1 MAIPNT
7 PSLLETRNP
16 LLLQSASS
24 LDCALAQFN
33 KLATSAERN
42 GISQVVPKETS
53 IAEWLLGPVSD
64 ATYQSYPSYTVSNS
78 NPESPIFDWAPSPA
92 LPPLTWN
99 MPTEVMDLTST
110 EPEVVQGLTTPTAT
124 TTTTTNKGIVTS
136 SASPSSPSRPTKRS
150 RPADE
155 EECSEELLAR
165 RAKNTDA
172 ARRSRLKKVIRL
184 EGLETKVSGLES
196 TNQTLS
202 TKVAVLEAERN
213 SHLVKE
219 AEQMARIAQLEA
231 KLIEAQLAFTLRR
244 VQ

>member
-1 MAIPNT
+1 
-7 PSLLETRNP
+7 
-16 LLLQSASS
+16 
-24 LDCALAQFN
+24 
-33 KLATSAERN
+33 
-42 GISQVVPKETS
+42 
-53 IAEWLLGPVSD
+53 
-64 ATYQSYPSYTVSNS
+64 
-78 NPESPIFDWAPSPA
+78 
-92 LPPLTWN
+92 
-99 MPTEVMDLTST
+99 MPTEVMDLTSIET
-110 EPEVVQGLTTPTAT
+110 EVEQGFTTPAA
-124 TTTTTNKGIVTS
+124 TNKRTTV
-136 SASPSSPSRPTKRS
+136 ASPTRSTKRS
-150 RPADE
+150 RSVDE

-172 ARRSRLKKVIRL
+172 ARRSRMKKVVRL

>member
-16 LLLQSASS
+16 LLLQSANS
-24 LDCALAQFN
+24 LDCALAQFT
-33 KLATSAERN
+33 KLATTVERN
-42 GISQVVPKETS
+42 GTPQVVPKETS
-53 IAEWLLGPVSD
+53 IAEWLLGPVTD
-64 ATYQSYPSYTVSNS
+64 VTYQPYPSYTVSNS
-78 NPESPIFDWAPSPA
+78 DPESPIFGWAPSPV
-92 LPPLTWN
+92 LPPLSWN
-99 MPTEVMDLTST
+99 MATEVMDLTSI
-110 EPEVVQGLTTPTAT
+110 EPEVEQGFTTPT
-124 TTTTTNKGIVTS
+124 TTNNKRTTVAST
-136 SASPSSPSRPTKRS
+136 ASPARSAKRS
-150 RPADE
+150 RSVDE

-172 ARRSRLKKVIRL
+172 ARRSRQKKVVRL
-184 EGLETKVSGLES
+184 EGLETKVFGLES

-202 TKVAVLEAERN
+202 TKVAVLESERN

-231 KLIEAQLAFTLRR
+231 KLIETQLAFALRR

>member
-16 LLLQSASS
+16 LLLQSANS

-33 KLATSAERN
+33 KLAAYAERN
-42 GISQVVPKETS
+42 GNSQVVSKETS
-53 IAEWLLGPVSD
+53 MAEWLLGPVSD
-64 ATYQSYPSYTVSNS
+64 VSYQHYTSYTVSNS
-78 NPESPIFDWAPSPA
+78 DPESPIFGWAASPT
-92 LPPLTWN
+92 LPPLAWSS
-99 MPTEVMDLTST
+99 PSEVMDLTST
-110 EPEVVQGLTTPTAT
+110 EPEVQQSNT
-124 TTTTTNKGIVTS
+124 TTITTADT
-136 SASPSSPSRPTKRS
+136 PSCSTKRP
-150 RPADE
+150 RPAADE
-155 EECSEELLAR
+155 ECSDELLAR

-172 ARRSRLKKVIRL
+172 ARRSRLKKVVRL
-184 EGLETKVSGLES
+184 EGLEVQVSGLES

-202 TKVAVLEAERN
+202 TKVAVLETERN

-231 KLIEAQLAFTLRR
+231 KIIEAQLAFALRR

>member
-16 LLLQSASS
+16 LLLQSANS

-33 KLATSAERN
+33 KLATSVERN
-42 GISQVVPKETS
+42 GTSQVVPKETS

-64 ATYQSYPSYTVSNS
+64 VTYQSYPSYTVAN
-78 NPESPIFDWAPSPA
+78 NGPESPMFGWAPSPA
-92 LPPLTWN
+92 LPPLAWN
-99 MPTEVMDLTST
+99 MSTEVMDLTSI
-110 EPEVVQGLTTPTAT
+110 ELVAEQGFIGATTTDKTTAT
-124 TTTTTNKGIVTS
+124 T
-136 SASPSSPSRPTKRS
+136 PSSPARSTKRS
-150 RPADE
+150 RPAEE

-172 ARRSRLKKVIRL
+172 ARRSRLKKVVKL
-184 EGLETKVSGLES
+184 ECLETKVSGLES
-196 TNQTLS
+196 NNQTLS
-202 TKVAVLEAERN
+202 TKVAVLETERN

-231 KLIEAQLAFTLRR
+231 KLIETQLAFALRR

>member
-16 LLLQSASS
+16 LLLQSANS

-33 KLATSAERN
+33 KLSTSVERN
-42 GISQVVPKETS
+42 GTSQVVPKETS

-64 ATYQSYPSYTVSNS
+64 ATYQLYPSYTVSS
-78 NPESPIFDWAPSPA
+78 SDPESPIFGWAPSPA
-92 LPPLTWN
+92 LSPLTWN
-99 MPTEVMDLTST
+99 MPTEVMDLTSIR
-110 EPEVVQGLTTPTAT
+110 PEVVQGLTTPTAI
-124 TTTTTNKGIVTS
+124 TTTTTNKRTVTS
-136 SASPSSPSRPTKRS
+136 PALPSSPSRSTKRS
-150 RPADE
+150 CPADE

-172 ARRSRLKKVIRL
+172 ARRSRLKKVVRL

-231 KLIEAQLAFTLRR
+231 KLIEAKLAFTLRR

>member
-7 PSLLETRNP
+7 PTLLESRNP
-16 LLLQSASS
+16 LLLQSANS

-42 GISQVVPKETS
+42 ATSQVVPKETS
-53 IAEWLLGPVSD
+53 IAEWLLGPMVD
-64 ATYQSYPSYTVSNS
+64 ATYQSYPSYSVSS
-78 NPESPIFDWAPSPA
+78 NEPESPIFDWAPSPA
-92 LPPLTWN
+92 LSPLAWN
-99 MPTEVMDLTST
+99 MPSEVMDLTSP
-110 EPEVVQGLTTPTAT
+110 EPEAELRGAATSTTA
-124 TTTTTNKGIVTS
+124 NKRS
-136 SASPSSPSRPTKRS
+136 SVSPSRSAKRP

-172 ARRSRLKKVIRL
+172 ARRSRLKKVVRL
-184 EGLETKVSGLES
+184 EGLETKVAGLES

-213 SHLVKE
+213 GHLVKE

-231 KLIEAQLAFTLRR
+231 KLIETQLAFALRR

>member
-24 LDCALAQFN
+24 LDCALAQFT
-33 KLATSAERN
+33 KLATTVERN
-42 GISQVVPKETS
+42 GTSQVVPKETS

-64 ATYQSYPSYTVSNS
+64 VTYQPYPSYTVSNS
-78 NPESPIFDWAPSPA
+78 DPESPIFGWAPSPV
-92 LPPLTWN
+92 LPHLTWN
-99 MPTEVMDLTST
+99 MPTEVMDLTSI
-110 EPEVVQGLTTPTAT
+110 EPEVEQGFTTPT
-124 TTTTTNKGIVTS
+124 TTNNKRTTVAS
-136 SASPSSPSRPTKRS
+136 AASPARSTKRS
-150 RPADE
+150 RSVDE

-172 ARRSRLKKVIRL
+172 ARRSRQKKVVRL
-184 EGLETKVSGLES
+184 EGLETKVFGLES

-202 TKVAVLEAERN
+202 TKVAVLESERN

-231 KLIEAQLAFTLRR
+231 KLIETQLAFALRR

>member
-16 LLLQSASS
+16 LLLQSATT

-33 KLATSAERN
+33 KLTATTERN
-42 GISQVVPKETS
+42 GTSQVVPKETS
-53 IAEWLLGPVSD
+53 MAEWLLGPVSD
-64 ATYQSYPSYTVSNS
+64 VTYQPHSSYATSSS
-78 NPESPIFDWAPSPA
+78 DPESPIFDWAPSPS
-92 LPPLTWN
+92 LPPITWN
-99 MPTEVMDLTST
+99 VSSGVMDLINTKS
-110 EPEVVQGLTTPTAT
+110 EEESGINNTAVT
-124 TTTTTNKGIVTS
+124 TTTTAAADKSETS
-136 SASPSSPSRPTKRS
+136 S
-150 RPADE
+150 RPAKRRRPTSD
-155 EECSEELLAR
+155 EECSEEVLAR

-184 EGLETKVSGLES
+184 EGLEAKVSGLEA
-196 TNQTLS
+196 TNQGLS

-231 KLIEAQLAFTLRR
+231 KLVEAQLAFALRR

>member
-1 MAIPNT
+1 MFSPIV
-7 PSLLETRNP
+7 
-16 LLLQSASS
+16 
-24 LDCALAQFN
+24 N
-33 KLATSAERN
+33 KLATTVERN
-42 GISQVVPKETS
+42 GTSQVVPKETS

-64 ATYQSYPSYTVSNS
+64 VTYQPYPSYTVSN
-78 NPESPIFDWAPSPA
+78 NDPESPIFGWAPSPV
-92 LPPLTWN
+92 LPPIAWN
-99 MPTEVMDLTST
+99 MPTEVMDLTGV
-110 EPEVVQGLTTPTAT
+110 EPEVEQGF
-124 TTTTTNKGIVTS
+124 TTNKRTTV
-136 SASPSSPSRPTKRS
+136 ASPARSTKRS
-150 RPADE
+150 RPSDE

-172 ARRSRLKKVIRL
+172 ARRSRMKKVVRL

>member
-7 PSLLETRNP
+7 PSLLESRNP
-16 LLLQSASS
+16 LLLQSANS

-42 GISQVVPKETS
+42 GTSQVVPKETS
-53 IAEWLLGPVSD
+53 IAEWLLGPVSE
-64 ATYQSYPSYTVSNS
+64 ATYQSYPSYTISSNE
-78 NPESPIFDWAPSPA
+78 PESPIFGWAPSPA
-92 LPPLTWN
+92 LSPLNWTV
-99 MPTEVMDLTST
+99 PSEVMDLTSP
-110 EPEVVQGLTTPTAT
+110 EPEAERGSTDVM
-124 TTTTTNKGIVTS
+124 TTTNKRS
-136 SASPSSPSRPTKRS
+136 SVSPSRSTKRP
-150 RPADE
+150 RPTGE
-155 EECSEELLAR
+155 EDCSEELLAR

-172 ARRSRLKKVIRL
+172 ARRSRLKKVVRL
-184 EGLETKVSGLES
+184 EGLETKVAGLES

-213 SHLVKE
+213 GHLVKE

-231 KLIEAQLAFTLRR
+231 KIIETQLAFALRR

>member
-1 MAIPNT
+1 
-7 PSLLETRNP
+7 
-16 LLLQSASS
+16 
-24 LDCALAQFN
+24 
-33 KLATSAERN
+33 
-42 GISQVVPKETS
+42 
-53 IAEWLLGPVSD
+53 
-64 ATYQSYPSYTVSNS
+64 
-78 NPESPIFDWAPSPA
+78 
-92 LPPLTWN
+92 
-99 MPTEVMDLTST
+99 MPTEVMDLTSA
-110 EPEVVQGLTTPTAT
+110 EPDAEQGFTAATAT
-124 TTTTTNKGIVTS
+124 TNKRTVTT
-136 SASPSSPSRPTKRS
+136 PSSPARSTKRS
-150 RPADE
+150 RPSEE

-172 ARRSRLKKVIRL
+172 ARRSRLKKVVRL

>member
-16 LLLQSASS
+16 LLLQSANS

-33 KLATSAERN
+33 KLTTSIERN
-42 GISQVVPKETS
+42 GASQVVPKETS
-53 IAEWLLGPVSD
+53 IAEWLLGPVSEM
-64 ATYQSYPSYTVSNS
+64 TYQSYPSYTVSN
-78 NPESPIFDWAPSPA
+78 NEPESPIFGWATSPA
-92 LPPLTWN
+92 LSPLGWN
-99 MPTEVMDLTST
+99 IPSEVMDLTSP
-110 EPEVVQGLTTPTAT
+110 EPEIEQGSTAT
-124 TTTTTNKGIVTS
+124 TTTANNKRRS
-136 SASPSSPSRPTKRS
+136 SSPSQSTKRP
-150 RPADE
+150 RTAGE

-172 ARRSRLKKVIRL
+172 ARRSRLKKVVKL

-231 KLIEAQLAFTLRR
+231 KLIETQLAFALRR